1 MKLHSLPAPFRGIVA
16 PMVTPL
22 LGFDEL
28 DVAGLE
34 TLIEHILAGGV
45 QGLFILGSTGDGPAL
60 SYALRKMLI
69 DRVCRQVAGRVPV
82 LVGITDTAYKEAMDM
97 AEYSAKAGAAS
108 VVLAPPYY
116 FHVSQGD
123 LLRLVENVSKD
134 SPLPFYLYNMPNLT
148 KITWERE
155 TVVRAADCPNV
166 MGLKDSSGDEDYLQ
180 SVLHAVKH
188 MPEFSVLVGPEHML
202 LDGLLHG
209 VHGGVCGGAN
219 LFPRLFS
226 DLFDAFNKGDIAEAR
241 MLQDRVM
248 EIGSPLYLTGEP
260 ESSYIRGL
268 KTALEVC
275 GICSGHLARPLLSAD
290 EVQKQEI
297 RQHLAKF
304 PELSQG

>member
-1 MKLHSLPAPFRGIVA
+1 MESHSLPQPFRGIIP

-34 TLIEHILAGGV
+34 RLIEHILAGRV

-60 SYALRKMLI
+60 GYSLRKVLI

-82 LVGITDTAYKEAMDM
+82 MVGITDTAYREAMDV
-97 AEYSAKAGAAS
+97 AEHSAKAGAAS

-123 LLRLVENVSKD
+123 LLRLVEDVSQD

-148 KITWERE
+148 KIAWEPQ
-155 TVVRAADCPNV
+155 TVVRAADFPKV
-166 MGLKDSSGDEDYLQ
+166 MGLKDSSGDKVYLQ
-180 SVLHAVKH
+180 SVVDAVKH
-188 MPEFSVLVGPEHML
+188 MPKFSVLVGPEHML
-202 LDGLLHG
+202 LDSLLQG

-219 LFPRLFS
+219 LFPRLFR
-226 DLFDAFNKGDIAEAR
+226 DLFDAFIKGDITEAR
-241 MLQDRVM
+241 RLQDRAI

-268 KTALEVC
+268 KTALEVS
-275 GICSGHLARPLLSAD
+275 GICSGQLARPLLSAD
-290 EVQKQEI
+290 ESQKQRI

-304 PELSQG
+304 SELS